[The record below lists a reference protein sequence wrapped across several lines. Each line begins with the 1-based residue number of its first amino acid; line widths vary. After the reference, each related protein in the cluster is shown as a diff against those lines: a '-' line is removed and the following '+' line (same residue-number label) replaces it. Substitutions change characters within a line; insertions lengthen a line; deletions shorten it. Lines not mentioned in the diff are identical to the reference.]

1 MQDMSIHEA
10 AEDGREEELQKLI
23 QRNIQAVNEEDEY
36 GETPLHLAC
45 MAGHPNCVK
54 LLLHN
59 GAESGGLYS
68 VGNGESGRLGLGNEN
83 CCNIPKRLN
92 IKKKVVG
99 VSCGDEHSAVFTGTH

>member
-1 MQDMSIHEA
+1 MSSIHEA

-59 GAESGGLYS
+59 GAQARFTLQLPPPPPPFSSLSIQLDLQRFPFSTQLSLSSS
-68 VGNGESGRLGLGNEN
+68 VRTS
-83 CCNIPKRLN
+83 
-92 IKKKVVG
+92 
-99 VSCGDEHSAVFTGTH
+99 

>member
-1 MQDMSIHEA
+1 MSIHEA

-59 GAESGGLYS
+59 GAQVRVPPLSATTTSALSSIQLDCDLHAFPFFYS
-68 VGNGESGRLGLGNEN
+68 RV
-83 CCNIPKRLN
+83 
-92 IKKKVVG
+92 
-99 VSCGDEHSAVFTGTH
+99 HQFTR

>member
-1 MQDMSIHEA
+1 MSIHEA

-59 GAESGGLYS
+59 GAQVRFTLLPPLLFLFGQQPPHFVQSSSTSTSS
-68 VGNGESGRLGLGNEN
+68 VSLFQR
-83 CCNIPKRLN
+83 
-92 IKKKVVG
+92 
-99 VSCGDEHSAVFTGTH
+99 

>member
-1 MQDMSIHEA
+1 MSIHEA

-23 QRNIQAVNEEDEY
+23 LRNIQAVNEEDEY

-59 GAESGGLYS
+59 GAEVPAPSPQPPPRRPF
-68 VGNGESGRLGLGNEN
+68 NRIGR
-83 CCNIPKRLN
+83 
-92 IKKKVVG
+92 
-99 VSCGDEHSAVFTGTH
+99 